1 MDTEIA
7 AYYRQSTEQLKY
19 LRRILKQN
27 NILVDDV
34 KPVNITPKKLVGLVE
49 DVFEVNVKANNRQK
63 TTIFGRQAAAYIL
76 KNNTR
81 LSLKEIALEIGVT
94 DHSTV
99 LYHIRKCQDFIILE
113 DWYKNKIDIINEEI
127 KKFHVFTKK

>member
-49 DVFEVNVKANNRQK
+49 DVFEVDIKVKNRQK
-63 TTIFGRQAAAYIL
+63 STIFGRQAAAYIL
-76 KNNTR
+76 RNNTR

-94 DHSTV
+94 DHATV
-99 LYHIRKCQDFIILE
+99 LHHIRKCQDFIILE

>member
-27 NILVDDV
+27 NIIVDDV
-34 KPVNITPKKLVGLVE
+34 KPVNITPKKLVALCE
-49 DVFEVNVKANNRQK
+49 EIFEVDIKAKNRKQS
-63 TTIFGRQAAAYIL
+63 TIFGRQAAAYIL

-81 LSLKEIALEIGVT
+81 LSLKEIALEIGVS